1 MEKNRRRR
9 HGSRKA
15 KETVMLFNKKN
26 YLFMLAGF
34 ALVSF
39 GFLIM
44 RLENEINGFI
54 SLFIAP
60 WIIFAGFLTFGYGII
75 VKTTELQ
82 PDKG

>member
-54 SLFIAP
+54 SLFTAP

-75 VKTTELQ
+75 AKNTELQ

>member
-1 MEKNRRRR
+1 MQKNRRRR
-9 HGSRKA
+9 QGSRKA

-75 VKTTELQ
+75 AKKTELQ